1 MSLNLSEKGNK
12 KVNTRSSNKKNSQ
25 ATETFLGLFIIG
37 LIAFIFGCK
46 TWSKVLDKHV
56 KY

>member
-1 MSLNLSEKGNK
+1 MSLNLSETNKGNK
-12 KVNTRSSNKKNSQ
+12 TPTKRKKDSQ
-25 ATETFLGLFIIG
+25 ARDTFLGLFIFG
-37 LIAFIFGCK
+37 LIAFIFGYK